1 MFFRKEQIFMIRGK
15 TEECVEVEKEKECK
29 DTLKNDIQ
37 ISVQKN

>member
-15 TEECVEVEKEKECK
+15 TEECVEVEKECK

-37 ISVQKN
+37 IGVQKN